1 MKVGIYGDSFAAG
14 TGPTSWTS
22 ILKTKFD
29 ATVYAYPGSSLFWSY
44 KNFIETYNNYDSILF
59 LVTDWGRL
67 YSPDLKLIGSICNI
81 FCVNDALDSNIHISP
96 EVDVMKAA
104 KGYYTYLQEPEYEQ
118 TVHDLMIENVI
129 RLCNESNKKIIL
141 IPCMNASLS
150 NKFLKHC
157 AENFSLSE
165 INNIER
171 AHFGIPHKGMFAER
185 KDRIQN
191 HLSDDNN
198 AILAD
203 LFIKLLQGQEIKLNT
218 EQFNHHPQN
227 VELYYDID
235 KLKEQGLL

>member
-1 MKVGIYGDSFAAG
+1 
-14 TGPTSWTS
+14 
-22 ILKTKFD
+22 
-29 ATVYAYPGSSLFWSY
+29 
-44 KNFIETYNNYDSILF
+44 
-59 LVTDWGRL
+59 
-67 YSPDLKLIGSICNI
+67 
-81 FCVNDALDSNIHISP
+81 
-96 EVDVMKAA
+96 
-104 KGYYTYLQEPEYEQ
+104 
-118 TVHDLMIENVI
+118 
-129 RLCNESNKKIIL
+129 
-141 IPCMNASLS
+141 MNASLS